1 MRPYSIVF
9 ILLLILVSCMPP
21 PQDTQDS
28 SVVIERLYFG
38 RNVGDSLM
46 VTESAW
52 RLFLSEVVTPRF
64 PNGLTTWRAEGQW
77 RGSRGVIEREPSF
90 VMELVHPI
98 AVNVEQTV
106 TEIIIEYKQRF
117 HQESVLRLQLNGR
130 ATY

>member
-1 MRPYSIVF
+1 
-9 ILLLILVSCMPP
+9 
-21 PQDTQDS
+21 
-28 SVVIERLYFG
+28 
-38 RNVGDSLM
+38 M